1 MDDASF
7 LQALQRDPDN
17 EGIRLAYLNWLEQN
31 SDNRSVYF
39 RLMAERQQVQQKLS
53 EIDSQLAEH
62 GRRIDDDWIDTVFPL
77 RVRSKLVGRFYA
89 KPVPDAPPYV
99 QVGELV
105 APDTII
111 GLIEHMKVFSEVTA
125 GLAGIITAVL
135 VETGDSVDYNQMLL
149 KLKRPPRPVPG
160 G

>member
-111 GLIEHMKVFSEVTA
+111 CLIEH
-125 GLAGIITAVL
+125 L
-135 VETGDSVDYNQMLL
+135 
-149 KLKRPPRPVPG
+149 
-160 G
+160 